1 MTLLAFKDIRRKIPA
16 KAPAALILAL
26 LIGFLLIFLSPE
38 DKELGAVLKLIY
50 LHGALVTSGLS
61 LFTAAGLV
69 SMILLFRSRMNFK
82 LLFAIEKT
90 AVIFWVAATIIGDL
104 TSVLAWGG
112 INPGEPRF
120 VATIIISLVS
130 VSVYYISTSIDNHKI
145 ISLLGIGLALSV
157 WALMGSAGNILH
169 PDNPFGASEPSIKTF
184 FFLISLVFLVASV
197 LTVRWIKK
205 MQKQ

>member
-1 MTLLAFKDIRRKIPA
+1 MTILASMDIRTTIP
-16 KAPAALILAL
+16 KNVPVALIFTLFIGSL
-26 LIGFLLIFLSPE
+26 LILLSPE

-69 SMILLFRSRMNFK
+69 SMISLFRSRMNFK

-104 TSVLAWGG
+104 TSVFAWGG

-120 VATIIISLVS
+120 AATIIISLVS
-130 VSVYYISTSIDNHKI
+130 VGVYFISTSIDDHKI
-145 ISLLGIGLALSV
+145 ISLLGIGLAMSV
-157 WALMGSAGNILH
+157 WAIMGNAGNILH
-169 PDNPFGASEPSIKTF
+169 PDNPFGASETSIRTF
-184 FFLISLVFLVASV
+184 FFLITLVFLAASV
-197 LTVRWIKK
+197 LTVRWMKR
-205 MQKQ
+205 QK

>member
-1 MTLLAFKDIRRKIPA
+1 MDLVRKIP
-16 KAPAALILAL
+16 KTVPVALIFTLFIGSL
-26 LIGFLLIFLSPE
+26 LILLSPE
-38 DKELGAVLKLIY
+38 DKELGAILKLIY

-69 SMILLFRSRMNFK
+69 SMISLFRSRMKFK
-82 LLFAIEKT
+82 MLFAIEKT

-120 VATIIISLVS
+120 AATIIISLIS
-130 VSVYYISTSIDNHKI
+130 VGVYFISTSIDDHKI
-145 ISLLGIGLALSV
+145 ISLLGIGLAISV
-157 WALMGSAGNILH
+157 WAIMGSSGRILH
-169 PDNPFGASEPSIKTF
+169 PDNPFGASEPSIRIF

-197 LTVRWIKK
+197 LTVRWLKK